1 MKVYRRIK
9 DSDNNITEIELFD
22 IHESTYNGKDM
33 GERSITATIEHPY
46 VIDFLIG
53 DFIRLD
59 IGDLSGGHGIEE
71 FYIYTLPSVKKIAR
85 PGSVLNAF
93 EHTITFYPAQFELS
107 VTQMRDIMQQNSA
120 EDITAKNFIYTG
132 YDEFSFFGGAHELM
146 RRIKYVLD
154 ERFGSDYWNYMIA
167 EAVDEDINDSLE
179 DVQFDF
185 SGNSVWE
192 ALTKLTDENGINT
205 DFYIIG
211 RMIYVGYKRS
221 HIVGVDKNNIIQ
233 GQPFKFAYGKTS
245 HLDIDIDHGNLFTI
259 TKTIGTTSPIT
270 RLYAYGASKNLN
282 RFYASDRLRSG
293 RYVSKLMLPSFNNDG
308 KTDWIDS
315 ERGIEKFGIREGTK
329 TFDEIYPTLRYVT
342 YGDIRRIKYVLMVEN
357 SGLNGSNKKPSI
369 PLARIQCYKVTF
381 NNNGVAI
388 LEESYPPSKIA
399 VFVHATGKVVKCVLY
414 PTQSEQYVADFGNL
428 PKTSSGKVI
437 AGACFAVHDSGYE
450 DYLDNKHDRKEWFA
464 NIDNLPTD
472 TDEQV
477 AYKTEVELHQIEY
490 TDDFWMTDVFIFD
503 DNAPYDEQ
511 SYFPRDGYSAYCY
524 PHINEN
530 YKPGSINSDSTLVN
544 EIVAVEPVTVIDT
557 DINKE
562 DGTGQSTFVIY
573 MRDFGFK
580 IDEQAY
586 SGQWQWLVNGD
597 FQVNF
602 LDGYMAGLNF
612 NVSAKGNGVLS
623 AYRED
628 GTFNNDWYVGVD
640 KTIAEQ
646 ALVDG
651 AFWRLIC
658 TRNQDND
665 NAWMPN
671 AILNPHAG
679 DHVVFL
685 NIYMPDIYILAA
697 EQRLLREAQ
706 KFINDND
713 NGDISYSLDFDKV
726 RMAQIPA
733 FGLQMREGAI
743 MRIVDEDLKIYTEND
758 EVYLQNDKNGLYA
771 QMVLTSNDN
780 TTTEYITNVSEYL
793 YSPMNTTGMLE
804 TLPCP
809 KYDQDVLSAQQ
820 PMFLKNGD
828 TILYPRVDSVTNNS
842 NGTVTFRWSITDSKY
857 KPGKKY
863 LFGYITSTNNTVGA
877 EKFLPFKQ
885 PFDILAGKHYTVVM
899 SVTGDNIDD
908 IYNDN
913 HPVIL
918 VTGLGND
925 RQYYYPNIISIDKSP
940 ISMGYKIICQ
950 FDIPDS
956 FNTTQQYYIAA
967 GFKTT
972 HQSINVSAYLYSV
985 KQTNTDVDGDYAKYV
1000 DLTIDSLTI
1009 KMTDYSRNVI
1019 IGRASSSF
1027 SSGEN
1032 GNMNKE
1038 ITAVVKERQKA
1049 TAWTAL
1055 SNMVKDTSVVSEKT
1069 IKTAEQLANQARR
1082 HYRELEA
1089 LKNNIFDPD
1098 GTINDVFLQTMLL
1111 QVGANSMNYTLD
1123 NTKVFNGTFRNM
1135 DFEANEDGTWSIK
1148 IGEDTLR
1155 HYVYTEGAQ
1164 GGTWHIAAMNTPL
1177 QLDDEVY
1184 YISCKCSRD
1193 GSIGEWVIDNIQH
1206 KVDEDDNYW
1215 YFNYGIINTISGDYR
1230 DLTEIRG
1237 NVFVYGDNINAGKIM
1252 TFDGN
1257 SYFDLSGNT
1266 FKLGDQLEFKNGILR
1281 IGKNGGSSVEE
1292 ILNATTNLKI
1302 GGRNLAIY
1310 STARVKNM
1318 TKDGNYGFT
1327 QITADTKTQ
1336 LELKIDDYHGQSG
1349 YKNYVTEIIST
1360 PGTYSFNITL
1370 KADTS
1375 VLRIKHNGSA
1385 RDAESIFTFS
1395 ETVKSGEEIVVSIT
1409 FTNVTQGEFSWK
1421 NVMIERGNKATD
1433 WYPALED
1440 LEAYSDRQSG
1450 GENLYDRGDPTG
1462 TIPYFSTDSFLL
1474 SAVESGKTYV
1484 GSYQQASEW
1493 AQFSCLILKS
1503 GDTPPTASFS
1513 YMDVYYTYGL
1523 NNIDGV
1529 YKWGEPIPVNGND
1542 RRVYALVGITY
1553 ENAKRLFKA
1562 GGRVD
1567 NECLVF
1573 DFTPVEGLEYY
1584 FKGIMLQEGER
1595 ATGYQAATKHLTDA
1609 IENGSTEVVG
1619 GLVVTN
1625 VLMLKD
1631 EKGNVVAGMSGVVG
1645 TADNPENV
1653 LMWGGGNY
1661 AEAFYAAIN
1670 DYKKNDAGA
1679 LITTLLKKDG
1689 TGKIGVFRIGEDKVV
1704 VQTDDGIVVIDD
1716 NLGITCQRAGDAEP
1730 VIVVTPQEL
1739 SNIEDLKDEVKTF
1752 ESTMDNLGN
1761 GQQLYGSSESGSF
1774 NITTRE
1780 TLIPNITVGNNTKL
1794 VFGGGVGFDVVS
1806 KTSGVTVWDE
1816 QYADQADS
1824 PQSTGVHIE
1833 VRDVKNNVVGSGVV
1847 NNVAQTKLE
1856 INLPNAG
1863 TYSIRY
1869 YIKVYCEVVGS
1880 GRNTAT
1886 IEITSSSLTYKYT
1899 YKEAKKKT
1907 MIAYKGLFSYQGETE
1922 YFYYKDGVGL
1932 ECKMGDKK
1940 LKITKDGI
1948 YMEGLPTSKLNLPKG
1963 QLYTKTSGTENYV
1976 MIKD

>member
-9 DSDNNITEIELFD
+9 DSNNNITEIELFD

-85 PGSVLNAF
+85 PGSVMNAF

-329 TFDEIYPTLRYVT
+329 IFDEIYPTLRYVT

-369 PLARIQCYKVTF
+369 PLARIQCYKVNF

-388 LEESYPPSKIA
+388 LEESYPQSKIA

-414 PTQSEQYVADFGNL
+414 PTQNEQSVADFGNL

-612 NVSAKGNGVLS
+612 NVSAKGNGVLA

-828 TILYPRVDSVTNNS
+828 TILYPKVDSVTKNS

-885 PFDILAGKHYTVVM
+885 PFDILSGKHYTVIM

-1027 SSGEN
+1027 SSSEN
-1032 GNMNKE
+1032 GNMSKE

-1098 GTINDVFLQTMLL
+1098 GTIKDVFLQTMLL

-1155 HYVYTEGAQ
+1155 HYVYTKGTQ

-1206 KVDEDDNYW
+1206 KVDEYDNYW
-1215 YFNYGIINTISGDYR
+1215 YFNYGIINTISGDHR

-1266 FKLGDQLEFKNGILR
+1266 FKLGEQLEFKNGILR

-1310 STARVKNM
+1310 STARVNNM

-1336 LELKIDDYHGQSG
+1336 LELKIDDYHGQSN
-1349 YKNYVTEIIST
+1349 YKTYVNNEIIST

-1375 VLRIKHNGSA
+1375 VLRIKHNGSS
-1385 RDAESIFTFS
+1385 RDVESIFTFS
-1395 ETVKSGEEIVVSIT
+1395 ETIKSGEEIVVSIT

-1433 WYPALED
+1433 WSPALED

-1462 TIPYFSTDSFLL
+1462 TIPYYSTDSFLL

-1493 AQFSCLILKS
+1493 AQYSCLILKS

-1523 NNIDGV
+1523 DNIDGV

-1562 GGRVD
+1562 GGRID

-1609 IENGSTEVVG
+1609 IENGSTEVAG
-1619 GLVVTN
+1619 GLVMTN
-1625 VLMLKD
+1625 VLMLKN
-1631 EKGNVVAGMSGVVG
+1631 EQGNVTAGMSGLVG

-1653 LMWGGGNY
+1653 LMWGGGTYEN
-1661 AEAFYAAIN
+1661 
-1670 DYKKNDAGA
+1670 A
-1679 LITTLLKKDG
+1679 LNALKGLLKLPVLLTK
-1689 TGKIGVFRIGEDKVV
+1689 TGYG
-1704 VQTDDGIVVIDD
+1704 
-1716 NLGITCQRAGDAEP
+1716 
-1730 VIVVTPQEL
+1730 
-1739 SNIEDLKDEVKTF
+1739 SNIGCFKVMEDNQTIRVESNGMDIMISTKPIQEIVASYYTFYSEGYTKQSSTNSGRVELMKYPYFGGQSLRLEIKRLNGSAYSNSSISNPQNSYYDLKIIRF
-1752 ESTMDNLGN
+1752 ENDT
-1761 GQQLYGSSESGSF
+1761 
-1774 NITTRE
+1774 E
-1780 TLIPNITVGNNTKL
+1780 TLIPFVATKQNICVFQFINGVASYPPIGEADVTKTSFRIQDLNNNTRY
-1794 VFGGGVGFDVVS
+1794 VSVSFDELSNCDDTVAEAIES
-1806 KTSGVTVWDE
+1806 GEPLYFDCYNTIWNCSSRFTS
-1816 QYADQADS
+1816 
-1824 PQSTGVHIE
+1824 
-1833 VRDVKNNVVGSGVV
+1833 V
-1847 NNVAQTKLE
+1847 N
-1856 INLPNAG
+1856 
-1863 TYSIRY
+1863 
-1869 YIKVYCEVVGS
+1869 S
-1880 GRNTAT
+1880 GRLSIVADNAFS
-1886 IEITSSSLTYKYT
+1886 IGGADYEVSFDSLH
-1899 YKEAKKKT
+1899 
-1907 MIAYKGLFSYQGETE
+1907 FGET
-1922 YFYYKDGVGL
+1922 KSVCVIAADGLQIRNLLSNFKVRADDAL
-1932 ECKMGDKK
+1932 SV
-1940 LKITKDGI
+1940 I
-1948 YMEGLPTSKLNLPKG
+1948 MEGLPASSTELSNG
-1963 QLYTKTSGTENYV
+1963 ELYTKTSGSDTYV
-1976 MIKD
+1976 MVKKT

>member
-9 DSDNNITEIELFD
+9 DSNNNITEIELFD

-85 PGSVLNAF
+85 PGSVMNAF

-154 ERFGSDYWNYMIA
+154 ERFGNDYWNYMIA

-357 SGLNGSNKKPSI
+357 SGLNDINKKSSI

-414 PTQSEQYVADFGNL
+414 PTQSEQSVADFGNL

-557 DINKE
+557 DINKV

-612 NVSAKGNGVLS
+612 NVSAKGNGVLA

-828 TILYPRVDSVTNNS
+828 TILYPKVDSVTKNS
-842 NGTVTFRWSITDSKY
+842 NETVTFRWSITDSKY

-885 PFDILAGKHYTVVM
+885 PFDILSGKHYTVVM
-899 SVTGDNIDD
+899 SVTGNNIDD

-967 GFKTT
+967 GFKTA

-1019 IGRASSSF
+1019 IGRASSF

-1098 GTINDVFLQTMLL
+1098 GTIKDVFLQTMLL

-1135 DFEANEDGTWSIK
+1135 DFEANEDRTWSIK

-1155 HYVYTEGAQ
+1155 HYVYTKGTQ

-1193 GSIGEWVIDNIQH
+1193 GSIGEWIIDNIQH

-1215 YFNYGIINTISGDYR
+1215 YFNYGIINTISGDHR

-1266 FKLGDQLEFKNGILR
+1266 FKLGEQLEFKNGILR

-1310 STARVKNM
+1310 STARVVNM

-1327 QITADTKTQ
+1327 QISADTKPIFN
-1336 LELKIDDYHGQSG
+1336 LRIDDYHGQSN
-1349 YKNYVTEIIST
+1349 YKTYVNNEIIST
-1360 PGTYSFNITL
+1360 PGTYSFNINL

-1385 RDAESIFTFS
+1385 RDVESIFTFS

-1433 WYPALED
+1433 WSPAIED

-1450 GENLYDRGDPTG
+1450 GENLYDKGDPTG
-1462 TIPYFSTDSFLL
+1462 TIPYYSTDSFLL

-1493 AQFSCLILKS
+1493 AQDSCLILKS
-1503 GDTPPTASFS
+1503 GDTLPTASFS

-1523 NNIDGV
+1523 GNIDGV

-1562 GGRVD
+1562 GGRID

-1609 IENGSTEVVG
+1609 IENGSTEVAG
-1619 GLVVTN
+1619 GLVMTN
-1625 VLMLKD
+1625 VLMLKN
-1631 EKGNVVAGMSGVVG
+1631 EQGNVTAGMSGLVG

-1653 LMWGGGNY
+1653 LMWGGGTYEQALN
-1661 AEAFYAAIN
+1661 AI
-1670 DYKKNDAGA
+1670 KG
-1679 LITTLLKKDG
+1679 LLK
-1689 TGKIGVFRIGEDKVV
+1689 
-1704 VQTDDGIVVIDD
+1704 
-1716 NLGITCQRAGDAEP
+1716 LP
-1730 VIVVTPQEL
+1730 VLLTKKGYG
-1739 SNIEDLKDEVKTF
+1739 SNIGCFKVMEDNQTIRVESNGMDIMISTKPIQEIVASYYTFYSEGYTKQSSTNGGRVELMKYPYFGGQSLRLEIERLNGSAHSNSNISNPQNSYYDLKIIRF
-1752 ESTMDNLGN
+1752 ENDT
-1761 GQQLYGSSESGSF
+1761 
-1774 NITTRE
+1774 E
-1780 TLIPNITVGNNTKL
+1780 TLIPFFATKQTIC
-1794 VFGGGVGFDVVS
+1794 VFQFANGVASYPPIGEADVT
-1806 KTSGVTVWDE
+1806 KTSFTIQDLNDNTRYVSVSFDELSNCDDTVAEAIASGEQLYLDCYNTVW
-1816 QYADQADS
+1816 ACS
-1824 PQSTGVHIE
+1824 SRFT
-1833 VRDVKNNVVGSGVV
+1833 SV
-1847 NNVAQTKLE
+1847 N
-1856 INLPNAG
+1856 
-1863 TYSIRY
+1863 
-1869 YIKVYCEVVGS
+1869 S
-1880 GRNTAT
+1880 GRLSIVADNAFS
-1886 IEITSSSLTYKYT
+1886 IGGAKYEISFDSLH
-1899 YKEAKKKT
+1899 
-1907 MIAYKGLFSYQGETE
+1907 FGET
-1922 YFYYKDGVGL
+1922 KSVCVIASDGLQIRNLLSNFKVHADDAL
-1932 ECKMGDKK
+1932 SV
-1940 LKITKDGI
+1940 I
-1948 YMEGLPTSKLNLPKG
+1948 MEGLPASSTELSNG
-1963 QLYTKTSGTENYV
+1963 ELYTKTSGAETYV
-1976 MIKD
+1976 MVKNT

>member
-9 DSDNNITEIELFD
+9 DSNNNITEIELFD

-85 PGSVLNAF
+85 PGSVMNAF

-329 TFDEIYPTLRYVT
+329 IFDEIYPTLRYVT

-357 SGLNGSNKKPSI
+357 SGLNDSNKKPSI
-369 PLARIQCYKVTF
+369 PLARIQCYKVNF

-388 LEESYPPSKIA
+388 LEESYPQSKIA

-414 PTQSEQYVADFGNL
+414 PTQNEQSVADFGNL
-428 PKTSSGKVI
+428 PKTSSGEVI

-612 NVSAKGNGVLS
+612 NVSAKGNGVLA

-809 KYDQDVLSAQQ
+809 KYDQDVLSVQQ

-828 TILYPRVDSVTNNS
+828 TILYPKVDSVTKNS
-842 NGTVTFRWSITDSKY
+842 NGTVTFSWSITDSKY

-885 PFDILAGKHYTVVM
+885 PFDILSGKHYTVIM
-899 SVTGDNIDD
+899 SVMGDNIDD

-985 KQTNTDVDGDYAKYV
+985 KQTNTDVNGDYAKYV

-1027 SSGEN
+1027 SSSEN
-1032 GNMNKE
+1032 GNMSKE

-1135 DFEANEDGTWSIK
+1135 DFGANEDGTWSIK
-1148 IGEDTLR
+1148 IGADNLR

-1164 GGTWHIAAMNTPL
+1164 GGTWNISAMINSVEL
-1177 QLDDEVY
+1177 ADEVY

-1193 GSIGEWVIDNIQH
+1193 SSTGEWVIDTIQH
-1206 KVDEDDNYW
+1206 KVDEDENYW
-1215 YFNYGIINTISGDYR
+1215 YFNYGIINTINGGRR
-1230 DLTEIRG
+1230 DLTETRG

-1302 GGRNLAIY
+1302 GGSNLAIY
-1310 STARVKNM
+1310 STARVTNM

-1336 LELKIDDYHGQSG
+1336 LELKIDDYHGQSN
-1349 YKNYVTEIIST
+1349 YKTYVNNKIIST

-1375 VLRIKHNGSA
+1375 VLRIKHNGSS
-1385 RDAESIFTFS
+1385 RDVESIFTFS
-1395 ETVKSGEEIVVSIT
+1395 ETIKSGEEIVVSIT

-1433 WYPALED
+1433 WSPALED

-1450 GENLYDRGDPTG
+1450 GENLYDRGDHTG
-1462 TIPYFSTDSFLL
+1462 TIPYYSTDSFLL

-1484 GSYQQASEW
+1484 GSYQQSSEW
-1493 AQFSCLILKS
+1493 AQYSCLILKS

-1562 GGRVD
+1562 GGHID
-1567 NECLVF
+1567 NECLVL
-1573 DFTPVEGLEYY
+1573 DSTPVEGLEYY

-1609 IENGSTEVVG
+1609 IENGSTEVAG
-1619 GLVVTN
+1619 GLVMTN
-1625 VLMLKD
+1625 VLMLKN
-1631 EKGNVVAGMSGVVG
+1631 EQGNVMAGMSGLVG

-1653 LMWGGGNY
+1653 LMWGGGTYEN
-1661 AEAFYAAIN
+1661 
-1670 DYKKNDAGA
+1670 A
-1679 LITTLLKKDG
+1679 LNALKGLLKLPVLLTK
-1689 TGKIGVFRIGEDKVV
+1689 TGYG
-1704 VQTDDGIVVIDD
+1704 
-1716 NLGITCQRAGDAEP
+1716 
-1730 VIVVTPQEL
+1730 
-1739 SNIEDLKDEVKTF
+1739 SNIGCFKVMEDNQTIRVESNGMDIMISTKPIQEIVASYYTFYSEGYTKKSSTNSGRVELMKYPYFGGQSLRLEIKRLNGSAYNNSNISNPQNSNYDLKIIRF
-1752 ESTMDNLGN
+1752 ENDT
-1761 GQQLYGSSESGSF
+1761 
-1774 NITTRE
+1774 E
-1780 TLIPNITVGNNTKL
+1780 TLIPFVATKQNICVFQFTNGVASYPPIGEADVTKTSFSIQDLNNNTRY
-1794 VFGGGVGFDVVS
+1794 VSVSFDELSNCDNTVAEAIAS
-1806 KTSGVTVWDE
+1806 GEPLYFDCYSTIWNCSSRFTS
-1816 QYADQADS
+1816 
-1824 PQSTGVHIE
+1824 
-1833 VRDVKNNVVGSGVV
+1833 V
-1847 NNVAQTKLE
+1847 N
-1856 INLPNAG
+1856 
-1863 TYSIRY
+1863 
-1869 YIKVYCEVVGS
+1869 S
-1880 GRNTAT
+1880 GRLSIVADDAFS
-1886 IEITSSSLTYKYT
+1886 IGGADYEVSFDSLH
-1899 YKEAKKKT
+1899 
-1907 MIAYKGLFSYQGETE
+1907 FGET
-1922 YFYYKDGVGL
+1922 KSVCVIAADGLQIRNLLSNFKVRADDAL
-1932 ECKMGDKK
+1932 SV
-1940 LKITKDGI
+1940 I
-1948 YMEGLPTSKLNLPKG
+1948 MEGLPASSTELSNG
-1963 QLYTKTSGTENYV
+1963 ELYTKTSGSDTYV
-1976 MIKD
+1976 MVKKT